1 MTRATPQTALIVN
14 DIHSRLNATVLEA
27 WQPVRTSADIETA
40 LARAR
45 RDGLAVAIAGGRH
58 AMGGQQFAS
67 GGLLL
72 DMRGFDR
79 VLDFDAER
87 GLVTT
92 QAGIEWPALL
102 GWLETAQPGAAR
114 PWTIAQKQTGA
125 DRFSLG
131 GSLSA
136 NIHGRGLTMAP
147 LIGDVEAFTLIC
159 ADGTRRHCSRCDNAE
174 LFGLAIG
181 GYGLFGVIETVTLR
195 LQRRQRLRRVV
206 ELIRTDALMAAFD
219 ARIAAGFTYG
229 DFQFAIDPAGD
240 DFLSL
245 GVFSCYEPVDAAERS
260 PSGQHLT
267 LAPEHWAALIALAHV
282 DKAEAF
288 RRYAEFYLASSGQL
302 YDSDT
307 HQLSF
312 YDDDYHQAIDAR
324 LGHVGSEVIT
334 ELYVPR
340 ARLAD
345 FMRAAAADLRRHR
358 HDPVDVIYGTVRLI
372 RRDAESFLPWA
383 PEDSACVIFN
393 LHVAHTAAGQAAA
406 AAAFRRLIDLAAAL
420 SGSFYLTYHRHA
432 TVQQLRA
439 CHPRFEQFLAKKREH
454 DPGELFQSDWYRHYR
469 ALFGPAGA
477 TA

>member
-14 DIHSRLNATVLEA
+14 DIHSRLNATALEA
-27 WQPVRTSADIETA
+27 WQPVRSSADIETA

-45 RDGLAVAIAGGRH
+45 REGLAVAIAGGRH

-79 VLDFDAER
+79 VLDLDAER
-87 GLVTT
+87 GLVTA

-102 GWLETAQPGAAR
+102 AWLETAQPGAAR

-147 LIGDVEAFTLIC
+147 LIGDVEAFTLIA
-159 ADGTRRHCSRCDNAE
+159 ADGIRRHCSRSENAE
-174 LFGLAIG
+174 MFGLAIG

-206 ELIRTDALMAAFD
+206 ELIRVDALMSAFD

-229 DFQFAIDPAGD
+229 DFQFAIDPASD

-245 GVFSCYEPVDAAERS
+245 GVFSCYEPVDAAHRS
-260 PSGQHLT
+260 PGEQHLT

-288 RRYAEFYLASSGQL
+288 RRYAGFYLASSGQL

-312 YDDDYHQAIDAR
+312 YDDSWC
-324 LGHVGSEVIT
+324 VSE
-334 ELYVPR
+334 
-340 ARLAD
+340 
-345 FMRAAAADLRRHR
+345 
-358 HDPVDVIYGTVRLI
+358 
-372 RRDAESFLPWA
+372 S
-383 PEDSACVIFN
+383 
-393 LHVAHTAAGQAAA
+393 
-406 AAAFRRLIDLAAAL
+406 
-420 SGSFYLTYHRHA
+420 
-432 TVQQLRA
+432 
-439 CHPRFEQFLAKKREH
+439 
-454 DPGELFQSDWYRHYR
+454 
-469 ALFGPAGA
+469 
-477 TA
+477 